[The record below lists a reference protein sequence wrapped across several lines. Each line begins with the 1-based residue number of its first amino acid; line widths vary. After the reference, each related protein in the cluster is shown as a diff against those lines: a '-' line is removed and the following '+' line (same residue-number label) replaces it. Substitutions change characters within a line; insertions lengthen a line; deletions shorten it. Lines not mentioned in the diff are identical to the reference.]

1 MIASGSAS
9 ASAGIFECVEEPG
22 TGWTLKPGCLVFGA
36 GGAGEEYTQKEIVGA
51 TFSGKILHSIV
62 LKSGGIELKCT
73 ASTNEGRVTS
83 KTEEKATIKFT
94 GCKSEPGAQQCKT
107 AGAAAEEL
115 LLPASSKIVSL
126 GEPTNLTGRQLLLL
140 VHEPAFECGT
150 TMIHARGSAI
160 GTFEFQDLMWTRY
173 TAKWALNANG
183 EQAITVKEQPLE
195 VNVGSGF
202 ERATFKGEVLS
213 IFGLQIEVMG

>member
-1 MIASGSAS
+1 MRYIKLVGLALLASLALSMIASGSAS
-9 ASAGIFECVEEPG
+9 ATAGIFECVGEPG
-22 TGWTLKPGCLVFGA
+22 TGWTLLPGCLVFGT
-36 GGAGEEYTQKEIVGA
+36 GGEGDATQKEVVGA

-83 KTEEKATIKFT
+83 KIEEKATIKFT

-140 VHEPAFECGT
+140 
-150 TMIHARGSAI
+150 ARI
-160 GTFEFQDLMWTRY
+160 IQ
-173 TAKWALNANG
+173 
-183 EQAITVKEQPLE
+183 
-195 VNVGSGF
+195 
-202 ERATFKGEVLS
+202 
-213 IFGLQIEVMG
+213 